1 MWRASERPLRICGTE
16 GSNPR
21 PSSGEYT
28 ANLPRTAVGAV
39 MFLAGE
45 EAWPI
50 DIIASELSSARP
62 SGDLA
67 KTAFRSQG
75 ARGAFLGSA
84 VPLRR
89 PARRHGRAPPL
100 YRRKGKAPRPRRSLR
115 DGGRG
120 SCRESARQ
128 TASAPTARQA
138 LIAPENSFRL
148 ARAPSIPQRAEN
160 GSLQRVF

>member
-1 MWRASERPLRICGTE
+1 
-16 GSNPR
+16 
-21 PSSGEYT
+21 SSGEST

-62 SGDLA
+62 SGGLA

-100 YRRKGKAPRPRRSLR
+100 YRRKGKAPRPRGSLR

-138 LIAPENSFRL
+138 LIAPENSWHI
-148 ARAPSIPQRAEN
+148 APHVAGTECVGGHDISRQKAAAQGTVCDKTLPLCEVLGI
-160 GSLQRVF
+160 G